1 MTNKIALPRGRS
13 LTFTL
18 LGLLLTSLLLAS
30 YATRG
35 GDSSLEFNA
44 PSLSASG
51 GVVDQSP
58 LETARS
64 LAGEA
69 ATASE
74 TEYGRQALQVADH
87 EVDQAFAR
95 ALRQATEHAPVL
107 KGAALATS
115 HRIDALTQRV
125 QAEQKQVASASQAAN
140 QGASQGANQ
149 GASHSTNQASP
160 AVQLIQAQLAL
171 DQDELE
177 DLQGDLIR
185 AGGDRRALIQQA
197 LDQHE
202 AVQKLNTTRTPA
214 APARQL
220 ESPEALDTM
229 PGKLRAYNAMGRREG
244 QLGEAIQAAKQATA
258 ALTKQ
263 HDALSAQTESG
274 SAAAGQASAAN
285 SAANDGELGVIDQL
299 HALASQR
306 NTLALLDKQIHD
318 DQQLTEIY
326 SKWSTLVHAQRRM
339 VLHRM
344 VRVLIVLLVLVA
356 LMAVAN
362 KLIERLF
369 ERGGSGRRM
378 HTMRVV
384 LKVMVQLVGCGLILA
399 VLFGIP
405 RQAPTIIGLTT
416 AGITVVMKDFIV
428 AFFGWFVLMGRN
440 GLRIGDWVEINGVS
454 GEVIELGIMRTV
466 LLETGS
472 WNESAQPTGRQVTF
486 MNSYAIEG
494 QFFNFSTAGQWLW
507 DELRVMVPAGPAA
520 YEKVDAIRRI
530 VEQHT
535 QDEVPLAEQEW
546 QRATR
551 SYGARHF
558 SATPLFELRPTA
570 EGMQLNVRYIARAQ
584 DRARLRAEL
593 NEGAIGILHFSQGQS
608 RERVP
613 EPKESFARA
622 GN

>member
-1 MTNKIALPRGRS
+1 MSHRILLPRGRS

-18 LGLLLTSLLLAS
+18 LGLLLTGLLLAS
-30 YATRG
+30 YATQG
-35 GDSSLEFNA
+35 GDPSLEYNA
-44 PSLSASG
+44 SPPSLSG
-51 GVVDQSP
+51 GMVDQSP
-58 LETARS
+58 LETARN
-64 LAGEA
+64 LASDA
-69 ATASE
+69 ATAPE
-74 TEYGRQALQVADH
+74 IEYGRQALQVADH

-95 ALRQATEHAPVL
+95 ALRQAAEHAPVL
-107 KGAALATS
+107 KGASLTIS
-115 HRIDALTQRV
+115 RHIGTLTQRV
-125 QAEQKQVASASQAAN
+125 QAEQQQVAGASQDVTRSASQAA
-140 QGASQGANQ
+140 SQGTDQ
-149 GASHSTNQASP
+149 QSP
-160 AVQLIQAQLAL
+160 AMQLIQAQLAL

-177 DLQGDLIR
+177 DLKEDLIR
-185 AGGDRRALIQQA
+185 EGGDRRALIQQA

-202 AVQKLNTTRTPA
+202 AVQKLSSAQPPA
-214 APARQL
+214 ASAQQL
-220 ESPEALDTM
+220 ESPEALKTM
-229 PGKLRAYNAMGRREG
+229 PGKLRAYSAMGRREG

-263 HDALSAQTESG
+263 HNALSAQTESG
-274 SAAAGQASAAN
+274 SAAAGQAAGQVSGAKD
-285 SAANDGELGVIDQL
+285 SELGVIDEL

-318 DQQLTEIY
+318 DQQLAEIY
-326 SKWSTLVHAQRRM
+326 SKWSTLVHAQRRTVM
-339 VLHRM
+339 HRM
-344 VRVLIVLLVLVA
+344 VRVLILILVLLA
-356 LMAVAN
+356 LMTVAN
-362 KLIERLF
+362 RLVEKLF

-384 LKVMVQLVGCGLILA
+384 LKVMVQLAGFGLILV
-399 VLFGIP
+399 VLFGVP

-530 VEQHT
+530 VEHHT

-551 SYGARHF
+551 SFGARHF

-593 NEGAIGILHFSQGQS
+593 NEGAIGILHFSQGQGG
-608 RERVP
+608 ERVP
-613 EPKESFARA
+613 EPKEAFAA
-622 GN
+622 ATS